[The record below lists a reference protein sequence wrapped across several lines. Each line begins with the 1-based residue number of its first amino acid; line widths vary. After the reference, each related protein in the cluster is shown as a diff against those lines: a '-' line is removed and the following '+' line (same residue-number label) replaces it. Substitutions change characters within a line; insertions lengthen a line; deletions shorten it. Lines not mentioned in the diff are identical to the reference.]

1 MASEDRNKNQ
11 SQMHVLNWFKPKE
24 PKFSQ
29 STTETRLQTGAGSV
43 QTGLSFMQTGLSFV
57 GFSVGSLCGSNSL
70 QVAGT

>member
-43 QTGLSFMQTGLSFV
+43 QTGLSFV